1 MQTVPGAGE
10 VHVKEEA
17 SEFIVSSHTIFL
29 FCKLKPSLIPR
40 VEGGLGM
47 RLTETLLQL

>member
-29 FCKLKPSLIPR
+29 FLCGRRDKRIGEK
-40 VEGGLGM
+40 
-47 RLTETLLQL
+47 Q